1 MTHPTTPHVTN
12 PGTPDELTRGVC
24 LVSDMQR
31 YPSLLRLRPPRTD
44 LYSRILQASP
54 ENRLR
59 LTYSFAVDY
68 LRLGSNS
75 IFLRQGLMLQLH
87 DPAGESFIIFSPVS
101 EGYDVT
107 KKYNV
112 VPVKYD
118 ADYVTNFCMTNADY
132 VTTLNGIARVAYV
145 REGYV
150 ILTPT

>member
-1 MTHPTTPHVTN
+1 MAAPLITN
-12 PGTPDELTRGVC
+12 PGTPDELTKGVC

-31 YPSLLRLRPPRTD
+31 YPALLRLRPPRID

-68 LRLGSNS
+68 LRLGSNT
-75 IFLRQGLMLQLH
+75 IFLRQGLMLQLN
-87 DPAGESFIIFSPVS
+87 DPAGESFIIFSPVP
-101 EGYDVT
+101 EGFNVT

-118 ADYVTNFCMTNADY
+118 ANYVTNFCAANTDY
-132 VTTLNGIARVAYV
+132 VSTLNGIARVAYV
-145 REGYV
+145 RDGYV